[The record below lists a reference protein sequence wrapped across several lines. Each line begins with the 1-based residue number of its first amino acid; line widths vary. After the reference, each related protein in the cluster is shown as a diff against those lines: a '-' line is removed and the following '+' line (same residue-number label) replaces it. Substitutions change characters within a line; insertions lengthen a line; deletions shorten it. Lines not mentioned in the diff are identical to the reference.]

1 MFWADL
7 LANTLPEYESP
18 VPTLVEAAG
27 KLLVVLAVAIVA
39 LVLLKVW
46 LGRGGGV
53 PGFAMNKAVGGG
65 GSGGSLKLIESMRLG
80 PDQTIHLVE
89 VAGRPM
95 LLSATAGR
103 VELLAE
109 VEPVNTG
116 DAEGDGAAVSRRE
129 FEEVLRGPAT
139 AGPPGRQQGDG

>member
-1 MFWADL
+1 MSWAS
-7 LANTLPEYESP
+7 LATTLPAYESP

-27 KLLVVLAVAIVA
+27 KLLLVLAVAIVA

-53 PGFAMNKAVGGG
+53 PGFAMAKAVGG
-65 GSGGSLKLIESMRLG
+65 GGSLKLIESMRLG

-109 VEPVNTG
+109 VDPVKIS
-116 DAEGDGAAVSRRE
+116 DAEVDGAAVSRRE

>member
-1 MFWADL
+1 MSWAS
-7 LANTLPEYESP
+7 LATTLPAYESP

-27 KLLVVLAVAIVA
+27 KLLLVLAVAIVA

-53 PGFAMNKAVGGG
+53 PGFAMTKAVGG
-65 GSGGSLKLIESMRLG
+65 GGSLKLIESMRLG

-109 VEPVNTG
+109 VEPVKKADG
-116 DAEGDGAAVSRRE
+116 DDDGAAVSRRE